1 MMTDALSNLF
11 EAVQT
16 ALLNMETAMDLPSHP
31 ESCLCY
37 GCGLK
42 RAYMPAVL
50 EHSRK
55 NVKPIVDAEV
65 EAEQRTRGLH
75 L

>member
-1 MMTDALSNLF
+1 VTDALSKLLV
-11 EAVQT
+11 AVRT